1 MDSYILDTNLFFNME
16 EGMELGAKTEEV
28 VMTLTKAAKRLKE
41 TGQGMFYLGPR
52 VVEEFLSFF
61 EDKEQ
66 PFLREFLAS
75 VTIQSPDVG
84 KAAFPAQ
91 VFYRLVDDI
100 RGRSYRGLRIGEE
113 EIHKAGTLMQGKA
126 GLSKKE
132 FEMTIGEVVKKYR
145 ERYRQ
150 ATRTGFL
157 DSLADLDSI
166 LLAKELNGILV
177 STDEGVLD
185 WGRVFGVK
193 EMPASV
199 FGAKMRPLLQE

>member
-1 MDSYILDTNLFFNME
+1 
-16 EGMELGAKTEEV
+16 
-28 VMTLTKAAKRLKE
+28 
-41 TGQGMFYLGPR
+41 
-52 VVEEFLSFF
+52 
-61 EDKEQ
+61 
-66 PFLREFLAS
+66 
-75 VTIQSPDVG
+75 
-84 KAAFPAQ
+84 
-91 VFYRLVDDI
+91 
-100 RGRSYRGLRIGEE
+100 
-113 EIHKAGTLMQGKA
+113 MQGKA

-199 FGAKMRPLLQE
+199 FGAKMRPLLRG